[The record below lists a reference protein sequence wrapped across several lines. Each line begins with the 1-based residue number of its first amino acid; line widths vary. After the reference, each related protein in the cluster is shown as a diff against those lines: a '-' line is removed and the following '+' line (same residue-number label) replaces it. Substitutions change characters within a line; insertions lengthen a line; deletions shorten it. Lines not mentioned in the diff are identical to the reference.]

1 MASNST
7 EVIYGFGQ
15 MGSIFNDDATPV
27 RPPVGKVIVA
37 VTFITDTKLENHGG
51 LIAANDTNVGLGYIS
66 TELVNGDPNISHN
79 EGYASE
85 TTTNGSGQ
93 AYIDQNNSFPRGL
106 TIYGRWNEVHA
117 VSGSFVAYIGE

>member
-15 MGSIFNDDATPV
+15 MGSIFNDADTPV

-37 VTFITDTKLENHGG
+37 VTFITDTKLEAHGG
-51 LIAANDTNVGLGYIS
+51 LVAANDTNVGLGYIS
-66 TELVNGDPNISHN
+66 TENVDGSANIMHD

-85 TTTNGSGQ
+85 TPREGSGQ
-93 AYIDQNNSFPRGL
+93 AYIDNGNSFPRGL

-117 VSGSFVAYIGE
+117 VSGDFIAYIGE

>member
-15 MGSIFNDDATPV
+15 MGSIFNDNTTPV

-37 VTFITDTKLENHGG
+37 VTFITDTKLESHGG
-51 LIAANDTNVGLGYIS
+51 LVAANDNNVGLGYVS
-66 TELVNGDPNISHN
+66 TENADGSTNITHDEN
-79 EGYASE
+79 YASE
-85 TTTNGSGQ
+85 TITNGSGQ
-93 AYIDQNNSFPRGL
+93 VNVNQANSFPRGL

-117 VSGSFVAYIGE
+117 VSGTFIAYIGE